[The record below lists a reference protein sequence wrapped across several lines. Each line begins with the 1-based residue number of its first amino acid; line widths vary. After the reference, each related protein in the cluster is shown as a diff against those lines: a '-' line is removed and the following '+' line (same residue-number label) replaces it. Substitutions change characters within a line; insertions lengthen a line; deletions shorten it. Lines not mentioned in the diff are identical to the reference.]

1 MIRAFGS
8 AASMKVSVRKGR
20 NGDFVADGF
29 FVLASMKAPPNRKG
43 NMLSQVL
50 CLHLIDDASMKA
62 LPKRKGNVCEDRRRQ
77 PSSVASIKAPPKGRE
92 IRA

>member
-1 MIRAFGS
+1 
-8 AASMKVSVRKGR
+8 
-20 NGDFVADGF
+20 
-29 FVLASMKAPPNRKG
+29 
-43 NMLSQVL
+43 MLSQVL
-50 CLHLIDDASMKA
+50 YLHLIDDASMKA